1 VAEKPFVSVIVPV
14 RNAGRTI
21 KTTFDYLMEIEY
33 PRDKMEI
40 VLADGGSSDNT
51 VEIIKEYQKDNPFIK
66 LVEIPDCPS
75 PGYARTQ
82 ALKQAKGEII
92 VTGDADGT
100 YPFNKIPYFL
110 ELIEKES
117 LDFINTNRFGM
128 MRDGS
133 MSFLHKFG
141 NGVLTLWFN
150 ILFSN
155 KIKDSQSGMWIFRK
169 KVIDKLNFDIMD
181 GGMPF
186 SQEIKAFACLYGFN
200 VKEIPIE
207 YRSRIGKAKL
217 NTFKDGFRN
226 LYKLFVFKAKLL
238 KLK

>member
-1 VAEKPFVSVIVPV
+1 MKKISIVIPAYNEEKAIGHTLKEI
-14 RNAGRTI
+14 NDTLKNI
-21 KTTFDYLMEIEY
+21 NIDY
-33 PRDKMEI
+33 
-40 VLADGGSSDNT
+40 
-51 VEIIKEYQKDNPFIK
+51 
-66 LVEIPDCPS
+66 
-75 PGYARTQ
+75 
-82 ALKQAKGEII
+82 EII
-92 VTGDADGT
+92 VIDNNSIDRTGDIAKDLGAHVILEKRQGYGNAYKCGLKKASGDIIITGDADGT